1 MIDMGLYTYT
11 RMNGKSENSL
21 QLIKKELIKNCNSIC
36 NFCGKKFDDRELELE
51 HCVPISIGGSEFDRD
66 NMRMIC
72 YRCHKEKTVK
82 DKAILNALKS
92 LRVIDIDQCGRRY
105 WTSTVSQ
112 QRLEIIYFDFCQY
125 YDISTKIRE
134 IAAK

>member
-1 MIDMGLYTYT
+1 
-11 RMNGKSENSL
+11 
-21 QLIKKELIKNCNSIC
+21 
-36 NFCGKKFDDRELELE
+36 
-51 HCVPISIGGSEFDRD
+51 
-66 NMRMIC
+66 
-72 YRCHKEKTVK
+72 
-82 DKAILNALKS
+82 
-92 LRVIDIDQCGRRY
+92 VIDIDQCGRRY